1 MSGFEKGYSGMSMLN
16 TLSKDL
22 IRFIRHAIWEM
33 VRAGLIAMILGI
45 IIAEVAGFFL
55 VPGWPTG
62 LFVHVATAAFAIVLG
77 YAASMTA
84 ALVELIRGLA
94 AASTHIDDVVKDVLT
109 GGVNVID
116 AVVDAVDGPNRHG
129 IK

>member
-1 MSGFEKGYSGMSMLN
+1 
-16 TLSKDL
+16 
-22 IRFIRHAIWEM
+22 
-33 VRAGLIAMILGI
+33 
-45 IIAEVAGFFL
+45 
-55 VPGWPTG
+55 
-62 LFVHVATAAFAIVLG
+62 
-77 YAASMTA
+77 MTA

-94 AASTHIDDVVKDVLT
+94 AASTHIDDVVKDVLS

>member
-1 MSGFEKGYSGMSMLN
+1 MGMLN

-22 IRFIRHAIWEM
+22 MRFVRHALWEM
-33 VRAGLIAMILGI
+33 VRAFLIALIIGI
-45 IIAEVAGFFL
+45 IAAEAAGFLL
-55 VPGWPTG
+55 VSGWPTN
-62 LFVHVATAAFAIVLG
+62 LFVHIATAAFAVTLG
-77 YAASMTA
+77 YAASVTV
-84 ALVELIRGLA
+84 ALVELIRGLG

-116 AVVDAVDGPNRHG
+116 AVVDAVDGPDRHG

>member
-1 MSGFEKGYSGMSMLN
+1 MSMFN
-16 TLSKDL
+16 TLGKDL
-22 IRFIRHAIWEM
+22 VRFIRHAIWEM
-33 VRAGLIAMILGI
+33 LRAALIAMIIGI
-45 IIAEVAGFFL
+45 IAAEAAGFFL
-55 VPGWPTG
+55 DPGWPTHI
-62 LFVHVATAAFAIVLG
+62 FVHIATVAFALTLG
-77 YAASMTA
+77 YAAAMTA

-94 AASTHIDDVVKDVLT
+94 AASTHTDDVVKDVLS

>member
-1 MSGFEKGYSGMSMLN
+1 MGMLN
-16 TLSKDL
+16 TLGGDL
-22 IRFIRHAIWEM
+22 IRFIRHAIWDM
-33 VRAGLIAMILGI
+33 MRAGLIAMILGI
-45 IIAEVAGFFL
+45 IIAEAAGFFL
-55 VPGWPTG
+55 VKDWPTN
-62 LFVHVATAAFAIVLG
+62 LFVHVATAGFAIALG
-77 YAASMTA
+77 YAASVTA

-94 AASTHIDDVVKDVLT
+94 AASTHIDDVVKDVLS

>member
-1 MSGFEKGYSGMSMLN
+1 MGMLN
-16 TLSKDL
+16 TLGGDL
-22 IRFIRHAIWEM
+22 IRFIRHAIWDM
-33 VRAGLIAMILGI
+33 MRAGLIAMIIGI
-45 IIAEVAGFFL
+45 IIAEAAGFFL
-55 VPGWPTG
+55 VTDWPTSHDS
-62 LFVHVATAAFAIVLG
+62 LFVHAATAAFAIVLG
-77 YAASMTA
+77 FAASMTA

-94 AASTHIDDVVKDVLT
+94 AASTHIDDVVKDVLS

>member
-1 MSGFEKGYSGMSMLN
+1 MSMIN
-16 TLSKDL
+16 TLGKDL
-22 IRFIRHAIWEM
+22 MRFIRHAIWEM
-33 VRAGLIAMILGI
+33 MRAWLIAMIIGI
-45 IIAEVAGFFL
+45 IVAEAAGFFL
-55 VPGWPTG
+55 DPGWPTHI
-62 LFVHVATAAFAIVLG
+62 FVHIATAAFAITLG
-77 YAASMTA
+77 YAAAVTA

-94 AASTHIDDVVKDVLT
+94 AASTHIDDVMKDVLT

>member
-1 MSGFEKGYSGMSMLN
+1 MSSLN
-16 TLSKDL
+16 TLSRDL
-22 IRFIRHAIWEM
+22 VRFIRHAIWEM
-33 VRAGLIAMILGI
+33 MRAALIAMIIGI
-45 IIAEVAGFFL
+45 IVAEVAGFFL
-55 VPGWPTG
+55 VKGWPNG
-62 LFVHVATAAFAIVLG
+62 LFVHIATAAFAITLG
-77 YAASMTA
+77 YAAGVTA

-94 AASTHIDDVVKDVLT
+94 AASTRIDDVVKDVLS

>member
-1 MSGFEKGYSGMSMLN
+1 MGMLN

-22 IRFIRHAIWEM
+22 IRFVRHAIWEM
-33 VRAGLIAMILGI
+33 ARAFIIAAILGI
-45 IIAEVAGFFL
+45 IIAEAGGFFL
-55 VPGWPTG
+55 VQGWPTN
-62 LFVHVATAAFAIVLG
+62 LFVHIATAAFAVTLG
-77 YAASMTA
+77 YAASVTT
-84 ALVELIRGLA
+84 ALVELIRGLG
-94 AASTHIDDVVKDVLT
+94 AASTHIDDVVKDVLS

>member
-1 MSGFEKGYSGMSMLN
+1 MGMFN
-16 TLSKDL
+16 TLSRDL
-22 IRFIRHAIWEM
+22 IRFVRHAIWEM

-45 IIAEVAGFFL
+45 IIAEAAGFFL
-55 VPGWPTG
+55 VSGWPTD
-62 LFVHVATAAFAIVLG
+62 LFVHVAAAAFAITLG

>member
-1 MSGFEKGYSGMSMLN
+1 
-16 TLSKDL
+16 
-22 IRFIRHAIWEM
+22 
-33 VRAGLIAMILGI
+33 
-45 IIAEVAGFFL
+45 
-55 VPGWPTG
+55 
-62 LFVHVATAAFAIVLG
+62 VATAAFAITLG

-94 AASTHIDDVVKDVLT
+94 AASTHIDDVVKDVLS

>member
-1 MSGFEKGYSGMSMLN
+1 MLN
-16 TLSKDL
+16 TLGKDL
-22 IRFIRHAIWEM
+22 MRFIRHAIWEM
-33 VRAGLIAMILGI
+33 MRAALIAMIVGI
-45 IIAEVAGFFL
+45 IVGETAGFFL
-55 VPGWPTG
+55 VQGWPSG
-62 LFVHVATAAFAIVLG
+62 LFVHIATAAFAITLG
-77 YAASMTA
+77 YAAATTA

-94 AASTHIDDVVKDVLT
+94 AASTHIDDVVKDVLS

>member
-1 MSGFEKGYSGMSMLN
+1 MSMLN
-16 TLSKDL
+16 TLGKDL

-33 VRAGLIAMILGI
+33 VRAGLIAMIIGI
-45 IIAEVAGFFL
+45 ILAETAGFFL
-55 VPGWPTG
+55 DKTWPTD
-62 LFVHVATAAFAIVLG
+62 LFVHVATAAFAITLG

-94 AASTHIDDVVKDVLT
+94 AASTHIDDVVKDVLS

>member
-1 MSGFEKGYSGMSMLN
+1 MSMLN
-16 TLSKDL
+16 TLGGDL
-22 IRFIRHAIWEM
+22 VRFIRHAIWEM
-33 VRAGLIAMILGI
+33 LRAGLIAMIVGI
-45 IIAEVAGFFL
+45 IIAEIGAFFL
-55 VPGWPTG
+55 VPGWPTS
-62 LFVHVATAAFAIVLG
+62 LFPHIATAAFALALG
-77 YAASMTA
+77 YAASVTA

-94 AASTHIDDVVKDVLT
+94 AASTHIDDVVKDVLS

>member
-1 MSGFEKGYSGMSMLN
+1 MSMLN
-16 TLSKDL
+16 TLGKDL
-22 IRFIRHAIWEM
+22 IRFIRHALWEM

-45 IIAEVAGFFL
+45 IIGEAAGFFL
-55 VPGWPTG
+55 VKGWPTD
-62 LFVHVATAAFAIVLG
+62 LFVHVATAAFALVLG

>member
-1 MSGFEKGYSGMSMLN
+1 MGMLN
-16 TLSKDL
+16 TLGGDL
-22 IRFIRHAIWEM
+22 IRFIRHAIWDM
-33 VRAGLIAMILGI
+33 MRAGLIAMIIGI
-45 IIAEVAGFFL
+45 IIAEAAGFFL
-55 VPGWPTG
+55 VKDWPTSPSS
-62 LFVHVATAAFAIVLG
+62 FYVHVATAGFAITLG
-77 YAASMTA
+77 YAASVTA

-94 AASTHIDDVVKDVLT
+94 AASTHIDDVVKDVLS

>member
-1 MSGFEKGYSGMSMLN
+1 MGMFN
-16 TLSKDL
+16 TLGRDL
-22 IRFIRHAIWEM
+22 LRFIRHALWEM
-33 VRAGLIAMILGI
+33 VRAALIAMILGI
-45 IIAEVAGFFL
+45 IIAEAAGFFL
-55 VPGWPTG
+55 DPGWPTHI
-62 LFVHVATAAFAIVLG
+62 FVHVATIAFAITLG
-77 YAASMTA
+77 YAAAMTA

-94 AASTHIDDVVKDVLT
+94 AASTHIDDVVKDVLS

>member
-1 MSGFEKGYSGMSMLN
+1 MSMLN
-16 TLSKDL
+16 TLGKDL

-33 VRAGLIAMILGI
+33 VRAGLIAMIIGI
-45 IIAEVAGFFL
+45 IVAEAAGFFL
-55 VPGWPTG
+55 DKTWPTD
-62 LFVHVATAAFAIVLG
+62 LFVHVATAAFAITLG

-94 AASTHIDDVVKDVLT
+94 AASTHIDDVVKDVLS

>member
-1 MSGFEKGYSGMSMLN
+1 MGMLN
-16 TLSKDL
+16 TLGGDL
-22 IRFIRHAIWEM
+22 IRFIRHAIWDM
-33 VRAGLIAMILGI
+33 MRAGLIAMIIGI
-45 IIAEVAGFFL
+45 IIAEAAGFFL
-55 VPGWPTG
+55 VKDWPTSPSS
-62 LFVHVATAAFAIVLG
+62 LYVHVATAAFAIALG

-84 ALVELIRGLA
+84 ALIELIRGLA
-94 AASTHIDDVVKDVLT
+94 AASTHIDDVVKDVLS

>member
-1 MSGFEKGYSGMSMLN
+1 MSMLN
-16 TLSKDL
+16 TLGRDL
-22 IRFIRHAIWEM
+22 VRFIRHAIWEM
-33 VRAGLIAMILGI
+33 LRAWLIGVIIGL
-45 IIAEVAGFFL
+45 IIAETAGFFL
-55 VPGWPTG
+55 DPDWPTRI
-62 LFVHVATAAFAIVLG
+62 FVHVATAAFALTLG
-77 YAASMTA
+77 YAAAVTA

-94 AASTHIDDVVKDVLT
+94 AASTHIDDVMKDVLT

>member
-1 MSGFEKGYSGMSMLN
+1 MGMLN
-16 TLSKDL
+16 TLSRDL
-22 IRFIRHAIWEM
+22 FRFIRHAIWDM
-33 VRAGLIAMILGI
+33 MRAGLIAMIFGI
-45 IIAEVAGFFL
+45 IIAEAAGFFL
-55 VPGWPTG
+55 VKDWPTG
-62 LFVHVATAAFAIVLG
+62 LYVHVATAVFAITLG
-77 YAASMTA
+77 YAASVTA

-94 AASTHIDDVVKDVLT
+94 AASTHIDDVVKDVLS